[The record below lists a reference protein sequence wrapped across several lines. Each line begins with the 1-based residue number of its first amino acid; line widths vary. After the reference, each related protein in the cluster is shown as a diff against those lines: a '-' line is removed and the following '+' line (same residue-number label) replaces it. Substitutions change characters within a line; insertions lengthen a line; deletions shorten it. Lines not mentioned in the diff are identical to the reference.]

1 MPRRTLKTRI
11 LLYAANVITIIFLL
25 FPIVAVLQG
34 SLMSEKTLHA
44 DITAIIPPEVTLD
57 NFLLILTQG
66 EYRGTVQTG
75 ITSTYMPDN
84 IKAFYRAFF
93 NSSVIAFS
101 VTFITLAFGAFSA
114 YTIVRL
120 RLRWTLVFLQANL
133 VARFVPVIVL
143 MIPLFVVG
151 RTLGM
156 LNSLT
161 GVILAESAFLLPY
174 AILILAPYFQSLPPE
189 LEEAARVDGCTRFRA
204 FLRVT
209 LPLSTPG
216 LAACGV
222 IIFIVS
228 WHELL
233 IPLVINN
240 DVEHMTLPMVLS
252 SLVGDTNILFN
263 VMMALAMLA
272 LIPTLILVL
281 VLQKYVVQG
290 LSAGAVKG

>member
-1 MPRRTLKTRI
+1 MKHRSIQNRI
-11 LLYAANVITIIFLL
+11 LLYVANLATIMFVL
-25 FPIVAVLQG
+25 FPIFAVVQG
-34 SLMSEKTLHA
+34 SLMSEKVLHS
-44 DITAIIPPEVTLD
+44 DITAVIPPVITMD
-57 NFLLILTQG
+57 NFLMILTQG
-66 EYRGTVQTG
+66 TYRGDVQAS

-84 IKAFYRAFF
+84 IRTFYRAFA
-93 NSSVIAFS
+93 NSTIIALF
-101 VTFITLAFGAFSA
+101 VTAITLGFGAFSA

-120 RLRWTLVFLQANL
+120 RIRWTLWFLQGNL
-133 VARFVPVIVL
+133 VARFVPIIVL

-151 RTLGM
+151 RATGM

-161 GVILAESAFLLPY
+161 GVILAEAGFLLPY
-174 AILILAPYFQSLPPE
+174 SILILAPYFQTFPGE
-189 LEEAARVDGCTRFRA
+189 LEDAARVDGCTRFSA
-204 FLRVT
+204 FLRVI

-222 IIFIVS
+222 IMFIVS

-233 IPLVINN
+233 IPLVLNSK
-240 DVEHMTLPMVLS
+240 VEYMTLPMVLS

-272 LIPTLILVL
+272 LIPTVVLVL
-281 VLQKYVVQG
+281 LLQKYVVHG